1 MPRSARLSSS
11 TARFGTF
18 AGVFTPNVLTILG
31 IILFLRAG
39 WVVGQVGLD
48 GALKIVLMA
57 NAISL
62 LTGLSLAA
70 IATSLRVRAGGNY
83 YIISRTLGLEIGGA
97 IGIPLYLS
105 QAISV
110 AFYLIGFT
118 EALLTVFP
126 TLDSQVVA
134 TVVTLLFGLLAW
146 IGADVALKIQF
157 VVFGVLMAALVSFF
171 AGGWGQAVEPAMG
184 SAPGS
189 LVGFWA
195 VFAVFFPAVT
205 GIEVGTSMSGDL
217 KRPDVSIPRGTLG
230 SILFTAVLYLLA
242 VWWFATH
249 ATRDQLLVDGTIMA
263 TISRWPWLI
272 MAGVFAATLS
282 SALGSILAA
291 PRTLQAL
298 ASDRVV
304 PEVLARRLGSPT
316 EPRMAVL
323 LTTAVAVG
331 VIWLGDLNFVAP
343 IITMFFLNTYGMTN
357 LVAGLEALIGNPSFR
372 PRFRVPGLLSML
384 GALACYG
391 AMFLIHPWATV
402 AAIVISYGL
411 FAWLSQRAFRQTW
424 GDVRSGLW
432 FSLARHAL
440 LHLESEQWHVRN
452 WRPNILV
459 FTGQPYNREHLARV
473 AEWLTTGRG
482 LVSFLQIVPGDL
494 EATCRRRL
502 HHLAA
507 RHIRTY
513 IQKNELSAFAASV
526 PGSDFARAALTA
538 TEAHGVGG
546 LAPNA
551 VLLGMSE
558 SPEGLATQLQVI
570 RWLNLAG
577 KTTLMLRF
585 DRQRG
590 WGRKSRIHV
599 WWGGKGGNAGLMLLL
614 GHLVRQHDDWAGAEL
629 HVYRVIRDLQGSEP
643 ARRHVEA
650 LLEEV
655 RVRATPVVLVHHPS
669 QGSIQEVIRQ
679 NNAEADLVLMGMQVP
694 EDGAFDDYGR
704 RLGEL
709 LAGPAS
715 VLLVRSALGEEVLST
730 G

>member
-1 MPRSARLSSS
+1 MPRSTPLSSS

-39 WVVGQVGLD
+39 WVVGQAGLD
-48 GALKIVLMA
+48 GALSIVLMA
-57 NAISL
+57 NGISL

-118 EALLTVFP
+118 EALLALFP
-126 TLDSQVVA
+126 ALDPQVVA
-134 TVVTLLFGLLAW
+134 TGVTLLFGLLAW

-157 VVFGVLMAALVSFF
+157 VVFGVLMAALLSFF
-171 AGGWGQAVEPAMG
+171 SGGWGQAVEPAMG
-184 SAPGS
+184 PAPGS
-189 LVGFWA
+189 TFGFWA

-230 SILFTAVLYLLA
+230 SILFTAAIYLLA
-242 VWWFATH
+242 VWWLATH
-249 ATRDQLLVDGTIMA
+249 AGRDQLLGDSTVMA
-263 TISRWPWLI
+263 GIARWPWLI
-272 MAGVFAATLS
+272 LAGVFAATLS

-298 ASDRVV
+298 ARDGVV
-304 PEVLARRLGSPT
+304 PQALAGRLGSPT
-316 EPRMAVL
+316 EPRAAVL
-323 LTTAVAVG
+323 LTTAIAVAV
-331 VIWLGDLNFVAP
+331 IWMGDLNFVAP

-357 LVAGLEALIGNPSFR
+357 LVAGLESLIGNPSFR

-402 AAIVISYGL
+402 GAIVTSYGI
-411 FAWLSQRAFRQTW
+411 FAWLSHRAYSQTW

-432 FSLARHAL
+432 FSLARLAL
-440 LHLESEQWHVRN
+440 LQLESEQRHLRN
-452 WRPNILV
+452 WRPNVLV
-459 FTGQPYNREHLARV
+459 FTGQPYNRQHLAQV
-473 AEWLTTGRG
+473 AEWLTIGRG
-482 LVSFLQIVPGDL
+482 LVTFLQIVPGDL
-494 EATCRRRL
+494 EATCRRQL
-502 HHLAA
+502 HHVAA
-507 RHIRTY
+507 RHIRAY
-513 IQKNELSAFAASV
+513 IQKNDLAAFAASV

-558 SPEGLATQLQVI
+558 TAEGLATQLQVV
-570 RWLNLAG
+570 RWLSLAG

-614 GHLVRQHDDWAGAEL
+614 GHLVCRHDDWEEAEL
-629 HVYRVIRDLQGSEP
+629 FVYRVVRDAQGLEP
-643 ARRHVEA
+643 ARLHVKA
-650 LLEEV
+650 LLDEF
-655 RVRATPVVLVHHPS
+655 RVRATPMVLVHTES
-669 QGSIQEVIRQ
+669 QGSLQEVIRQ
-679 NNAEADLVLMGMQVP
+679 HNAEADLVLLGMQVP
-694 EDGAFDDYGR
+694 EEGAFDDYGR

-709 LAGPAS
+709 LAGPGS
-715 VLLVRSALGEEVLST
+715 VLLVRSAVGEEVLST